1 MGILVDDISTN
12 QISRDGI
19 PADDLAREL
28 DALGPRWAIIGGG
41 LHLAVSGPMSR
52 TGVAVA
58 YIGTLADELDH
69 HPRIALDRHTMT
81 LSIRTDGAEA
91 VTLID
96 LVFAARVEQW
106 LRGNGWPE

>member
-1 MGILVDDISTN
+1 MGIPVDDISTN

-19 PADDLAREL
+19 SADDLAREL
-28 DALGPRWAIIGGG
+28 DALGPRWTIIGGG
-41 LHLAVSGPMSR
+41 LHLAVPGPMSR

-58 YIGTLADELDH
+58 FIGTLADELDH